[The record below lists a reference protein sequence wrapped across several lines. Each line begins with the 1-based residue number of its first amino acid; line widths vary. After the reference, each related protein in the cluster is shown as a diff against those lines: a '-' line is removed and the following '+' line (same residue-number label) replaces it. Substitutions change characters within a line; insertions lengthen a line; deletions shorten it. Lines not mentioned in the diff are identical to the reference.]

1 MRNFSFI
8 QLRIYLWVVVMCTA
22 MFACTPKD
30 TSKKSPVVA
39 TVNGENITEAD
50 VDFMIERTFNNQQN
64 TLQVDDVLRQ
74 KVLESLISS
83 HAMKQ
88 AMKKEMD
95 KDDIDRIVRSVSAY
109 EEEIFVKEYLQRHVT
124 PEPVT
129 EEMVQKYY
137 AEHPE
142 QFGAEDIRDFEFL
155 KAPASLDE
163 KRRDA
168 LLKAIPSIRTAA
180 NWQTASKSW
189 KQEYELQ
196 FFQGRSKAGLLD
208 KTIEQALQ
216 HLKKGETSDV
226 IYVDGQLHLVR
237 VTNITPTSAKSLT
250 EVSGE
255 IRKKLA
261 PLMLRNAVKKISDDI
276 RASSKV
282 QFPESKK

>member
-1 MRNFSFI
+1 MRKFSSLHFGAPLLI
-8 QLRIYLWVVVMCTA
+8 AFMCVTL
-22 MFACTPKD
+22 FACGPKD
-30 TSKKSPVVA
+30 TAKKSPVAA

-50 VDFMIERTFNNQQN
+50 VDFMIGQMFSQQN
-64 TLQVDDVLRQ
+64 VPVDDALRH

-83 HAMKQ
+83 RAIKQ
-88 AMKKEMD
+88 AYKKE
-95 KDDIDRIVRSVSAY
+95 IDSDELDHISRSVKAY
-109 EEEIFVKEYLQRHVT
+109 EEELFVKEYLQRHVT
-124 PEPVT
+124 AEPVT

-155 KAPASLDE
+155 KAPVALDE
-163 KRRDA
+163 KHRDA
-168 LLKAIPSIRTAA
+168 LLNAVPSIRTAA
-180 NWQTASKSW
+180 DWQTASKVW

-226 IYVDGQLHLVR
+226 IYVDGQLHLLR
-237 VTNITPTSAKSLT
+237 VTNITPTAAKSLT

-261 PLMLRNAVKKISDDI
+261 PLMLRNAVKKISDDM
-276 RASSKV
+276 RASAKV
-282 QFPESKK
+282 QFSESKK